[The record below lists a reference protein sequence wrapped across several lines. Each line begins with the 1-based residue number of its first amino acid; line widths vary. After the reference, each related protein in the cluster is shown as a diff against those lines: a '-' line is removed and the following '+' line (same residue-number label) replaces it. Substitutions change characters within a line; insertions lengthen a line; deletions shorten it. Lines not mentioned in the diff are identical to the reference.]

1 MKNMETNTANMKAL
15 KELVLDEHKIV
26 TYVSLSKELC
36 IHVNDAKSL
45 LCELIKNIRKTQPE
59 IDLSVSYVVSGLL
72 NNSSGCHS
80 VCSEKD
86 LDALKKTFKIIFY
99 EHVYCVSR
107 GSKDVDNVALTGIN
121 KFEDLPLCTGLIKA
135 ISCSKRTDNEI
146 GNLKSKNHAALNVP
160 KTSSVEQKPKDKI
173 KEVQK
178 QENGKSV
185 PESKLAPNVKSEP
198 PSPKKEVSNNH
209 KTPTKKANNNKT
221 VGKGIAGFFNKVN
234 GDSTKTKKT
243 AVKVEEQEIKVEKD
257 NKEKP
262 EIKVEKDIKVEP
274 MSVDTDTPPVVAKAS
289 SKTVKAKG
297 NKNKATVDIK
307 KNAKVDKKRKRL
319 LHVSDSESD
328 AEENDPFKTNEM
340 EVEHESED
348 EIPPTP
354 TINTV
359 KITSGIVNPKKRR
372 KIVDKTYTDEDGYIL
387 TKKEE
392 VYESCSENEEEEKV
406 NNKQIKENGKHEQG
420 HGKPEKDHDTN
431 TKENIEQI
439 KLVTNEKSP
448 KKTKSKKI
456 SPPKKGKQ
464 PTLNNFF
471 KKI

>member
-1 MKNMETNTANMKAL
+1 METNKANIKAL
-15 KELVLDEHKIV
+15 KELILDEQKIV

-36 IHVNDAKSL
+36 IHVNEAKSL
-45 LCELIKNIRKTQPE
+45 LCELIQNIRKTQPE
-59 IDLSVSYVVSGLL
+59 IDLSVSYLVSGLL
-72 NNSSGCHS
+72 DDNSGCIS
-80 VCSEKD
+80 VCSETD
-86 LDALKKTFKIIFY
+86 LGALKKTLKIIFY

-107 GSKDVDNVALTGIN
+107 GSKSVDSVALTGIN

-135 ISCSKRTDNEI
+135 NSCSKRTDKEI
-146 GNLKSKNHAALNVP
+146 GNLISKNHAALNVP
-160 KTSSVEQKPKDKI
+160 KTSSVELNPKK
-173 KEVQK
+173 KEVK
-178 QENGKSV
+178 KHEKV
-185 PESKLAPNVKSEP
+185 KPVAESKLVPNVKSEI

-209 KTPTKKANNNKT
+209 KTPTKANNNKSA
-221 VGKGIAGFFNKVN
+221 GKGIAGFFSKVN
-234 GDSTKTKKT
+234 GDSNKTKNN
-243 AVKVEEQEIKVEKD
+243 AVKTQEHQIKLEK
-257 NKEKP
+257 E
-262 EIKVEKDIKVEP
+262 IKVEP
-274 MSVDTDTPPVVAKAS
+274 MSIDTEVTPAVTKAS

-297 NKNKATVDIK
+297 NNNKAPVVVK

-328 AEENDPFKTNEM
+328 AEENDPFNSNEM
-340 EVEHESED
+340 DVENESED

-392 VYESCSENEEEEKV
+392 VYESYSENEEEEKV
-406 NNKQIKENGKHEQG
+406 NNKEIKENGKNEQENV
-420 HGKPEKDHDTN
+420 KPEKDNDRQ
-431 TKENIEQI
+431 KENVDQV